1 MRALTDGYAPP
12 ADACN
17 TYRALLGGLAE
28 LEVDMHQHVH
38 RENNILFPG
47 ALAAADARFGLM
59 RP

>member
-1 MRALTDGYAPP
+1 MRALTDGYTPP
-12 ADACN
+12 PDACN

-47 ALAAADARFGLM
+47 ALAAADARFGLT